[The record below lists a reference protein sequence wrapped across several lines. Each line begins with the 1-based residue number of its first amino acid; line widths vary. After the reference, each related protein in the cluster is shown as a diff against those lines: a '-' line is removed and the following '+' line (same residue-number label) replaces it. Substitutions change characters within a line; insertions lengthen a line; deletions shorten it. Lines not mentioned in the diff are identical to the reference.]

1 MIAHRS
7 KLHAHVAE
15 QYLVWALEEIEKAGH
30 QSAADYTRMALKAL
44 RGDLRRPDKS
54 DDHS

>member
-44 RGDLRRPDKS
+44 RGAIQRPDKS
-54 DDHS
+54 DDQS

>member
-44 RGDLRRPDKS
+44 RGDLRRPDQS
-54 DDHS
+54 DDQS